1 MKTTISQVVLSLCF
15 LATGLWLV
23 AATADDESLPS
34 SSTRSDPQGTDSQGA
49 NKLTEEEPYFAKT
62 KTQLRR
68 QLTPLQFKVTQ
79 NEETEPAFKNE
90 YWDNKRKGV
99 YRCVVCA
106 MPLFSDETKFDSG
119 TGWPSFWAPLDE
131 HNVAFKSDMHLLVR
145 RTEVHCSR
153 CQAHLGHIFDDG
165 PQPTG
170 KRYCMNSASLKFVPA
185 TKKIPATLD
194 KPVSSATTDK

>member
-1 MKTTISQVVLSLCF
+1 MKTTISQVVLALCF

-34 SSTRSDPQGTDSQGA
+34 SSTRSDSPGA

-79 NEETEPAFKNE
+79 NEATEPAFKNE

-106 MPLFSDETKFDSG
+106 KPLFSDETKFDSG

-145 RTEVHCSR
+145 
-153 CQAHLGHIFDDG
+153 
-165 PQPTG
+165 
-170 KRYCMNSASLKFVPA
+170 
-185 TKKIPATLD
+185 
-194 KPVSSATTDK
+194 